1 MVQLHVSAEKGIV
14 RSDVFRRPLAAGSY
28 SNGCKPAKTAAAF
41 SDDMQGFVIR
51 DKTDLFLGTRSSENG
66 GEGYAAAEVQA
77 AGISDL
83 RYTFPRLCTLLMR
96 KAAKL

>member
-1 MVQLHVSAEKGIV
+1 MVQLHVSTEEGLV
-14 RSDVFRRPLAAGSY
+14 CRDVFRRPLAVGSH

-41 SDDMQGFVIR
+41 SDDLQRFVIR
-51 DKTDLFLGTRSSENG
+51 YKTFLFLGTRSSENG
-66 GEGYAAAEVQA
+66 GEGYAAAKVLA

>member
-1 MVQLHVSAEKGIV
+1 M
-14 RSDVFRRPLAAGSY
+14 
-28 SNGCKPAKTAAAF
+28 
-41 SDDMQGFVIR
+41 
-51 DKTDLFLGTRSSENG
+51 GTRSSENG

>member
-1 MVQLHVSAEKGIV
+1 MYLLKKGLFV
-14 RSDVFRRPLAAGSY
+14 RM
-28 SNGCKPAKTAAAF
+28 F
-41 SDDMQGFVIR
+41 SDDLWRQEVILADASRQRQRRLFSDDLQGFVIR
-51 DKTDLFLGTRSSENG
+51 YKTDLFLGTRSSENG

>member
-1 MVQLHVSAEKGIV
+1 MVQLHVSAEEGMV
-14 RSDVFRRPLAAGSY
+14 RRDVFRRPLAAGSH
-28 SNGCKPAKTAAAF
+28 SSGCKPAKTAAAF
-41 SDDMQGFVIR
+41 SDDLQGFVIR
-51 DKTDLFLGTRSSENG
+51 YKTDLFLGTRSSEKG
-66 GEGYAAAEVQA
+66 GGGYAAAEVQA